1 MHIKINLYKDRV
13 FFNTAI
19 NSLKDIIFV
28 EDLDINTEREY
39 MKVAIIGAGNMG
51 GALARGLAKGS
62 IIPTSDI
69 YVSNPSTPKLETLKN
84 EFPEINITSNNC
96 TAATAADMIVLAVKP
111 WKVVEVVNELKPHLD
126 YSRQAIASMVGGL
139 GIAQLS
145 EWLDKGDGA
154 LPATYIIIP
163 NTAIATMSSMTFIS
177 SARSTT
183 QKDALLLDIFN
194 ELGKAMLIEESA
206 MPAATSLA
214 SCGIAYALRY
224 IRSSMEG
231 GVELGIRADDAK
243 HIVMQTL
250 RGAVDV
256 LAASDA
262 HPEAEIDRVTTPGG
276 LTIRG
281 LNAMEAAGFTHSVIE
296 GLRASTKR

>member
-69 YVSNPSTPKLETLKN
+69 YVSNPSTPKLEALKN

-224 IRSSMEG
+224 IRASMEG

>member
-1 MHIKINLYKDRV
+1 
-13 FFNTAI
+13 
-19 NSLKDIIFV
+19 
-28 EDLDINTEREY
+28 

-51 GALARGLAKGS
+51 GAVARGLAKGTL
-62 IIPTSDI
+62 ITTSDI
-69 YVSNPSTPKLETLKN
+69 YVSNPSTPKLDVLKA
-84 EFPEINITSNNC
+84 EFPDINTTTDNRI
-96 TAATAADMIVLAVKP
+96 AAASADMVVLAVKP
-111 WKVVEVVNELKPHLD
+111 WKVVEVLEEIKPCMD
-126 YSRQAIASMVGGL
+126 YSRQAVASMVGGL

-145 EWLDKGDGA
+145 EWLDKGDGI
-154 LPATYIIIP
+154 LPATYVIIP
-163 NTAIATMSSMTFIS
+163 NTAIATLSSMTFIS
-177 SARSTT
+177 SVRSTA
-183 QKDALLLDIFN
+183 QQDNFLLKVFN
-194 ELGKAMLIEESA
+194 ELGEAMLIEESA

-214 SCGIAYALRY
+214 SCGIAYVFRY
-224 IRSSMEG
+224 IRAAMEG
-231 GVELGIRADDAK
+231 GVELGIRANDAK

-276 LTIRG
+276 LTIKG

>member
-1 MHIKINLYKDRV
+1 
-13 FFNTAI
+13 
-19 NSLKDIIFV
+19 
-28 EDLDINTEREY
+28 
-39 MKVAIIGAGNMG
+39 MG

-62 IIPTSDI
+62 LIPTKDI
-69 YVSNPSTPKLETLKN
+69 YVSNPSTAKLEVLKS
-84 EFPEINITSNNC
+84 EFPTINVTTDNC
-96 TAATAADMIVLAVKP
+96 VAAASADLVVLAVKP
-111 WKVVEVVNELKPHLD
+111 WKVEHVLDEIKPHID
-126 YSRQAIASMVGGL
+126 YSSQAIASMVGGL
-139 GIAQLS
+139 SIAQLS
-145 EWLDKGDGA
+145 EWLDKECGV
-154 LPATYIIIP
+154 LPATYIVIP
-163 NTAIATMSSMTFIS
+163 NTAIATMSSMTFITS
-177 SARSTT
+177 VRSTAE
-183 QKDALLLDIFN
+183 QDSFLLDVFN
-194 ELGKAMLIEESA
+194 ELGEAMLIDEGV

-224 IRSSMEG
+224 IRAAMEG
-231 GVELGIRADDAK
+231 GVELGFRADDAK

-256 LAASDA
+256 LAANDA

>member
-1 MHIKINLYKDRV
+1 MKI
-13 FFNTAI
+13 
-19 NSLKDIIFV
+19 
-28 EDLDINTEREY
+28 
-39 MKVAIIGAGNMG
+39 AIIGAGNMG
-51 GALARGLAKGS
+51 GAVARGLAQGS
-62 IIPTSDI
+62 HIETSDI
-69 YVSNPSTPKLETLKN
+69 YVSNPSTAKLEALKR
-84 EFPEINITSNNC
+84 EYPEINITTNNNE
-96 TAATAADMIVLAVKP
+96 AAAAAEMIILAVKP
-111 WKVVEVVNELKPHLD
+111 WKVEGVLNELKPHLD

-145 EWLDKGDGA
+145 EWLDRGNGV

-163 NTAIATMSSMTFIS
+163 NTAIATLSSMTFIAS
-177 SARSTT
+177 SRSTEA
-183 QKDALLLDIFN
+183 QDAYLVEVFN
-194 ELGKAMLIEESA
+194 ELGRAMLIDEGL

-224 IRSSMEG
+224 IRAAMEG
-231 GVELGIRADDAK
+231 GVELGMRADDAK

-250 RGAVDV
+250 RGAADI
-256 LAASDA
+256 LEANNT